1 MDSNSLLEHS
11 LYRSELSEDCYQH
24 LYRGKVR
31 DVYELNEEL
40 LAIVATDR
48 VSAFDHVMRE
58 TIPFKG
64 QILNQMA
71 ATSMQQLEAIV
82 PVHLVDVPHPN
93 LTIAHKCSALPVEVV
108 VRGYL
113 AGHALREYRRGNR
126 ALCGQLMPEGM
137 MPYQAFE
144 TPLITPTTKAR
155 KGHDEDI
162 SEEQIIAQQ
171 LLSADLWKQ
180 IKETALRLF
189 EKGSS
194 IARGRG
200 LLLMDT
206 KYEFGL
212 YEGKLMLIDE
222 THTPDSSRFVY
233 AAGYEERLEA
243 GQPPEQ
249 LSKEFVREWLM
260 EQGFSG
266 KKGQQVPALPDEFR
280 IDVYHRY
287 AALYKQ
293 LIGQQFTPVYTPDHN
308 TTLGQLIRNYL

>member
-11 LYRSELSEDCYQH
+11 LSRSELPEACYQQ

-31 DVYELNEEL
+31 DVYELNDEL

-113 AGHALREYRRGNR
+113 AGHALREYRKGNR
-126 ALCGQLMPEGM
+126 ELCGQHMPESM

-144 TPLITPTTKAR
+144 TPLITPTTKAQ

-162 SEEQIIAQQ
+162 SQEQIIKQQ
-171 LLSADLWKQ
+171 LVSRELWEQ

-189 EKGSS
+189 DKGSS
-194 IARGRG
+194 IARERG

-212 YEGKLMLIDE
+212 HQGQLMLIDE
-222 THTPDSSRFVY
+222 THTPDSSRYVY
-233 AAGYEERLEA
+233 ASGYEERLEA
-243 GQPPEQ
+243 GQAPEQ

-266 KKGQQVPALPDEFR
+266 KQGQQVPVLPDEFR
-280 IDVYHRY
+280 IEVYHRY

-293 LIGQQFTPVYTPDHN
+293 LIGQQFTPVYTPDYN
-308 TTLGQLIRNYL
+308 TTFGQLIKNYL